1 MVETPYIYNK
11 TGKRVN
17 CEVYRI
23 DTLGAVV
30 MELRGKRPSFEVR
43 EYDTKQQIG
52 VQHETYSLIFKK
64 LPSR

>member
-1 MVETPYIYNK
+1 M
-11 TGKRVN
+11 N